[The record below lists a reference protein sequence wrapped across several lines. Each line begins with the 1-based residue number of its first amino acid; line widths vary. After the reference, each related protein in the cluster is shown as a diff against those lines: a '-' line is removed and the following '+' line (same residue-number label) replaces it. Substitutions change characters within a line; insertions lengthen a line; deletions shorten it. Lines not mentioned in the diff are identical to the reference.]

1 VLDAFAALLQK
12 LAPLAGRA
20 GDRLDQL
27 EGESRPC
34 APAVG
39 DAQRDAGLRLA
50 EVPVLQGEHPLIA
63 VHDRVQV
70 PHDDPDV
77 KRHEVRWYAHGCSPS
92 V

>member
-27 EGESRPC
+27 EGEARPF

-39 DAQRDAGLRLA
+39 DVQREAGLRLA
-50 EVPVLQGEHPLIA
+50 EVPVLEGEHALIA
-63 VHDRVQV
+63 VHDCVQV
-70 PHDDPDV
+70 PHDNPDV
-77 KRHEVRWYAHGCSPS
+77 KRHKVRWYAHACPPS